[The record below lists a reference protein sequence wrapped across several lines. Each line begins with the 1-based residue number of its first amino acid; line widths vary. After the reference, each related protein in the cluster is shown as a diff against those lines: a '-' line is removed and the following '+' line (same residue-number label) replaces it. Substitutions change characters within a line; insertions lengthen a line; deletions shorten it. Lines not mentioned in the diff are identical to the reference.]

1 MHTGC
6 RVFIRKETRTYLN
19 THVPRVAL
27 FFDSVSTL
35 TLKSSHKTMRVG
47 AHRGAHE
54 IKFHE
59 SSGIS
64 ICNQV
69 SSRLKVVPGFSLVFN
84 RQVWG
89 SKTIG
94 T

>member
-35 TLKSSHKTMRVG
+35 TLKSSHKTMTVG

-59 SSGIS
+59 QW
-64 ICNQV
+64 C
-69 SSRLKVVPGFSLVFN
+69 FN
-84 RQVWG
+84 LQPSFFPAQGG
-89 SKTIG
+89 SWVLSCF
-94 T
+94 